1 MAEKRTIS
9 SIKARTI
16 ADHPAQYGHA
26 IRICLPQPPNSEHG
40 LTRRKGRA
48 KQPHGFRQDPQRQIS
63 RLWAQTGWP
72 ICCWNWCP
80 AMLPPS
86 ACCALNWQA
95 AAMVA
100 MSQRKSA
107 NGLPPSPS
115 RSFVDWHKVRPL
127 AGSRHAAQRIVK
139 HVAPTAPAEAFDLL
153 WRFLE
158 LAASVHERCD
168 DSNGT
173 IGHIFSEALDD
184 LGAIAPRQSPMSASW
199 PTGFMPRSSPM
210 TTVSSTA

>member
-1 MAEKRTIS
+1 LLLELVSGNAAAKRLLRLELASRSDGGNVAAEIRKRL
-9 SIKARTI
+9 ATI
-16 ADHPAQYGHA
+16 A
-26 IRICLPQPPNSEHG
+26 
-40 LTRRKGRA
+40 K
-48 KQPHGFRQDPQRQIS
+48 
-63 RLWAQTGWP
+63 
-72 ICCWNWCP
+72 
-80 AMLPPS
+80 
-86 ACCALNWQA
+86 
-95 AAMVA
+95 
-100 MSQRKSA
+100 
-107 NGLPPSPS
+107 S

-127 AGSRHAAQRIVK
+127 ATDLDMQRSAIVK

>member
-1 MAEKRTIS
+1 
-9 SIKARTI
+9 
-16 ADHPAQYGHA
+16 
-26 IRICLPQPPNSEHG
+26 
-40 LTRRKGRA
+40 
-48 KQPHGFRQDPQRQIS
+48 
-63 RLWAQTGWP
+63 
-72 ICCWNWCP
+72 
-80 AMLPPS
+80 
-86 ACCALNWQA
+86 
-95 AAMVA
+95 
-100 MSQRKSA
+100 
-107 NGLPPSPS
+107 
-115 RSFVDWHKVRPL
+115 VDWHKVRPL
-127 AGSRHAAQRIVK
+127 ATDLDMQRSAIVK

-199 PTGFMPRSSPM
+199 PTGFMPRSSPT